1 MWQCQSRSP
10 PANRLPPRVTSLGS
24 ADSAGSPWG
33 GLGGAGAEPRRRH
46 LHALLPAEHR
56 LERPARPA
64 LRRSPALT
72 RQGPRAARFCP
83 AKRTRS
89 RLPERG
95 HGWGPARPAHAPA
108 GSSAAGTCCPH
119 PPWRQRRPDTARA
132 APPPEAAPEVPSQG
146 APPGQQEASYPG
158 RHGARAGGCDAALL
172 LRGPLGVVVFG
183 IHGRPGAR
191 FVAIAICER
200 VVAAIRRRCLR
211 ANGCWGA
218 R

>member
-1 MWQCQSRSP
+1 MPITIASCKQAPTARHLPRLRRFCRQPLGRTWRGRGRAPAAAP
-10 PANRLPPRVTSLGS
+10 PCSSSCGAP
-24 ADSAGSPWG
+24 
-33 GLGGAGAEPRRRH
+33 AGAPG
-46 LHALLPAEHR
+46 
-56 LERPARPA
+56 PARPA

-146 APPGQQEASYPG
+146 APPANKRLLIPVGT
-158 RHGARAGGCDAALL
+158 ALAQ
-172 LRGPLGVVVFG
+172 VVVMRLFS
-183 IHGRPGAR
+183 
-191 FVAIAICER
+191 CE
-200 VVAAIRRRCLR
+200 AL
-211 ANGCWGA
+211 WES
-218 R
+218 